1 MEQHPI
7 PRQITTFEF
16 KLIGFMTL
24 HQFLYLLA
32 FLPPAFIVYKLF
44 PIPVVNVLLALL
56 IFGIGAVMAF
66 IPYQDKPLDQW
77 IRNLWKRLNSPT
89 QYTYHK
95 HNPPFYLISNLYFVT
110 DPHKVLAHIESRE
123 KLAAYLA
130 ATQKQEAVDH
140 RKKTMQSLLRKPSS
154 QLAAVAAASAPR
166 PGIPSAPQPAA
177 EKRPSPPTAAM
188 PRAPYVPQMS
198 GTAPMPPP
206 QPVAHPQN
214 TPAAPPPMMSGT
226 KHPFVIG
233 TIKNN
238 KKIAIPGILVY
249 IKDSKGNPL
258 RLLKTNPHG
267 MFASFNPLASGE
279 YTLEVKDPNGSYFF
293 DTMNVH
299 IEQGKPAVFDVY
311 SKEML

>member
-32 FLPPAFIVYKLF
+32 FIPPAFIVYKLF
-44 PIPVVNVLLALL
+44 PIPILNVILALL

-66 IPYQDKPLDQW
+66 IPYQDRPLDQW
-77 IRNLWKRLNSPT
+77 IKNLWKRLNSPT

-95 HNPPFYLISNLYFVT
+95 HNPPFYLIQNLYFVT

-130 ATQKQEAVDH
+130 TTQKQEAVDH

-154 QLAAVAAASAPR
+154 QLATAVQPKMAHPVVQVAAQAAAAR
-166 PGIPSAPQPAA
+166 QTTPAA
-177 EKRPSPPTAAM
+177 PPVT
-188 PRAPYVPQMS
+188 RAPYVPQMA
-198 GTAPMPPP
+198 GTSVMPPP
-206 QPVAHPQN
+206 QP
-214 TPAAPPPMMSGT
+214 AAPPPNTPTIPPPVMTST
-226 KHPFVIG
+226 KHPFIIG

-238 KKIAIPGILVY
+238 KKIPVPGILVY
-249 IKDSKGNPL
+249 IKDSKGSSL

-267 MFASFNPLASGE
+267 MFASFNPLATGD

-299 IEQGKPAVFDVY
+299 IDQGKPAVFDVY